1 MKKKNED
8 LSSYLWAIG
17 MLSFLFLIMLG
28 FYPTIDSSPSQ
39 PVVPSD
45 PQERHAYE
53 ILRKNNFKHD
63 ESARSAKV
71 IKEMVERDRQIRQG
85 TYRKP

>member
-1 MKKKNED
+1 MKKNED

-17 MLSFLFLIMLG
+17 MFSVLFLIMLV
-28 FYPTIDSSPSQ
+28 FYPMIDSPPSQ
-39 PVVPSD
+39 PVAPSD

-53 ILRKNNFKHD
+53 ILRKNDFEHD